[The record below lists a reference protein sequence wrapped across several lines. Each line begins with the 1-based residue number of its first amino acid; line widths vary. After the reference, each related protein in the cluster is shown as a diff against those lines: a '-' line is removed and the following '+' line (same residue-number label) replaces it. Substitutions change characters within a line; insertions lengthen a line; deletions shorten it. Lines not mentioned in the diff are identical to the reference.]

1 MASSTQLFAVAYHF
15 KIFREGP
22 LQCRLY
28 FRFEDCMKSFP
39 KEMNEN
45 KNIKYL
51 SNVYVSS
58 NKSKI
63 VSTMEAYN

>member
-1 MASSTQLFAVAYHF
+1 
-15 KIFREGP
+15 
-22 LQCRLY
+22 
-28 FRFEDCMKSFP
+28 
-39 KEMNEN
+39 MNEN